1 MVERQLPKLHT
12 GVRFPSS
19 APFPKNN
26 ENSCL
31 RYITVTSSVTVRYR
45 ASVTSFDARK
55 GVEDMRC
62 MLKRGAYYVRFN
74 APKDR
79 MQDVERVL

>member
-1 MVERQLPKLHT
+1 M
-12 GVRFPSS
+12 
-19 APFPKNN
+19 
-26 ENSCL
+26 
-31 RYITVTSSVTVRYR
+31 TVRYR
-45 ASVTSFDARK
+45 VSVTSFDARK

-79 MQDVERVL
+79 TQDVERVLRTKHGKKAEVVSILKTKDDRADLKAYRVDI

>member
-1 MVERQLPKLHT
+1 
-12 GVRFPSS
+12 
-19 APFPKNN
+19 
-26 ENSCL
+26 
-31 RYITVTSSVTVRYR
+31 VTVRYR

-74 APKDR
+74 AQKDR
-79 MQDVERVL
+79 MQDVDRIP